1 MRSKNSGPFE
11 LTFDVMFAT
20 EADYEYVKDLK
31 LLDANFVKK
40 SWQASDD
47 DILALM
53 WFKPA
58 LAWKCTIKRSWPQ
71 GSFGERDTFGTAQHG
86 PLMSLK
92 VGSGVRN

>member
-20 EADYEYVKDLK
+20 QEDYDYVKSLDL
-31 LLDANFVKK
+31 LNAEFVKRSWRADK
-40 SWQASDD
+40 S

-53 WFKPA
+53 WFPPA

-86 PLMSLK
+86 PLMSLQ
-92 VGSGVRN
+92 VGGPTQ